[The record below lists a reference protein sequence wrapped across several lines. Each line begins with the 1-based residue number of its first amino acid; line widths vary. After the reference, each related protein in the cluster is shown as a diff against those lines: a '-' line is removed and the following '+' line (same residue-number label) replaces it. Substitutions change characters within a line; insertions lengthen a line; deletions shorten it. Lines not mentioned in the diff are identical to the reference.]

1 MAATST
7 ATLIDVVVLVFARS
21 ELKALVG
28 TDALRTV
35 LNGSQRAMFPEPQ
48 TMSLQPVWDL
58 LQEQPGFDPE
68 RAVPPMCRLK
78 TWEGQLKVKVQLPEA
93 LEHLDLT
100 TREKQAFACNVGDD
114 ELNRLLKPATKE
126 TPSPTT
132 RVLESTTAKAD
143 SKKPSRFGM
152 KFALGFAAVGII
164 AAGVSLYLTF
174 GRGQTDIKRLTASE
188 LTSEIPLGSV
198 RLSGTLV
205 VATLADPAW
214 LGKPEHV
221 RRKQLETTAPKLREH
236 QANGLM
242 LIDKD
247 GSLLA
252 VYRVDKRSIAFPPKK
267 KR

>member
-1 MAATST
+1 MAATPP

-35 LNGSQRAMFPEPQ
+35 LNGSQRAMFPDPQ

-68 RAVPPMCRLK
+68 QAVPPMCRLK
-78 TWEGQLKVKVQLPEA
+78 TWEAQLKVKVQMPEA
-93 LEHLDLT
+93 LEHLDLP

-126 TPSPTT
+126 TPSPST
-132 RVLESTTAKAD
+132 RVIESTTARAD
-143 SKKPSRFGM
+143 TPKRGRFGM

-164 AAGVSLYLTF
+164 AAGISIYLTF
-174 GRGQTDIKRLTASE
+174 GRGQTHIKRLTAAD
-188 LTSEIPLGSV
+188 LTTEIPLGSV
-198 RLSGTLV
+198 RMSGSLV

-214 LGKPEHV
+214 LGKPEQV
-221 RRKQLETTAPKLREH
+221 RRTQLETTAPKLRAH
-236 QANGLM
+236 AANGL
-242 LIDKD
+242 LLVDKT
-247 GSLLA
+247 GALLA
-252 VYRVDKRSIAFPPKK
+252 IYRVDKRSIAFPPPRK
-267 KR
+267 